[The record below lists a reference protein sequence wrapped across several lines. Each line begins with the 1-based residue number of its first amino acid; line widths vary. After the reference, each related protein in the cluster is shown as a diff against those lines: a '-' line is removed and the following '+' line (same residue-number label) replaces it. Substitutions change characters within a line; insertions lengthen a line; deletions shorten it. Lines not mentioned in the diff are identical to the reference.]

1 MILWDPVLRP
11 LRVRIVSGMAAYDQ
25 ALQETDPIPGA
36 CTGMG
41 TNLRQYPTT
50 TLRQYPTLLRLSD
63 LIALLEIYGKPKM
76 EEKEELGDGA
86 SVKQLPEAQRH

>member
-1 MILWDPVLRP
+1 
-11 LRVRIVSGMAAYDQ
+11 MAAYDQ

-41 TNLRQYPTT
+41 T